1 MRTILIEDEHHILG
15 MMERIV
21 KEEPSLEW
29 IGSFQSPVQALTFIQ
44 EHPVD
49 LVFLDIEMPEMTG
62 LELATYLPERTQVV
76 FTTAHQQYAVEAFNL
91 HATHYLLKPI
101 TEQMIHNV
109 IPRIIQRYEAIQQK
123 NLNQSCRIQFLDRF
137 SVRTQDGNLVK

>member
-21 KEEPSLEW
+21 KDEPSLEW
-29 IGSFQSPVQALTFIQ
+29 VASFQSPVQALTFIQ

-109 IPRIIQRYEAIQQK
+109 IPRIIQRY
-123 NLNQSCRIQFLDRF
+123 
-137 SVRTQDGNLVK
+137 